1 MSTRAQIKVTDASGK
16 KHTLGLYKDAYP
28 EGVIPFLPNKRIG
41 FEDFRKLMNFED
53 IFSPVLDYYYEIS
66 LPKSQVS
73 VYESKCGEDGECMR
87 GALLFKG
94 GFSEAKKKYQ
104 IAK

>member
-41 FEDFRKLMNFED
+41 FEDFRKLMDFED
-53 IFSPVLDYYYEIS
+53 VFSPVLDYYYEIS
-66 LPKSQVS
+66 LPMAQVR
-73 VYESKCGEDGECMR
+73 VYESKCGEDGKCMR
-87 GALLFKG
+87 GALVFKG
-94 GFSEAKKKYQ
+94 SFTEAKKKYQ

>member
-28 EGVIPFLPNKRIG
+28 EGVIPFLPNKNIG

-66 LPKSQVS
+66 LPKAKVR
-73 VYESKCGEDGECMR
+73 VYGNKYIDGECQR
-87 GALLFKG
+87 GTLLFKG
-94 GFSEAKKKYQ
+94 TFDEAKKKYQ
-104 IAK
+104 APN

>member
-28 EGVIPFLPNKRIG
+28 EGVIPFLPNKNIG

-53 IFSPVLDYYYEIS
+53 IFSPILDYYYEIL
-66 LPKSQVS
+66 LPKSQVR
-73 VYESKCGEDGECMR
+73 VYESKYIDGECMR
-87 GALLFKG
+87 GALVFKG
-94 GFSEAKKKYQ
+94 TFSEAKKKFQ
-104 IAK
+104 VTG

>member
-1 MSTRAQIKVTDASGK
+1 MSTRAQIKVTDTNGR

-53 IFSPVLDYYYEIS
+53 SFFVMPDYYYEIS
-66 LPKSQVS
+66 LPKAQIS
-73 VYESKCGEDGECMR
+73 VYGSKCGKDGEFRR
-87 GALLFKG
+87 GTLLFKG
-94 GFSEAKKKYQ
+94 AFSEAKKIYQ
-104 IAK
+104 AVK